1 MGRGAW
7 PVAGG
12 RRRRHGADRPGAAGP
27 GAPATARPRP
37 PQALTAGAQPPRGIA
52 WLIGALVAIAQF
64 GNYYVYDAVGPVA
77 DLLQSQRGFSDSQVG
92 MLNAIYSLPNIVLI
106 LVGGVLVDRFGAARM
121 ALVTAAICLAG
132 AALTA
137 FSPNFAGM
145 AAGRLL
151 FGIGAETFGIATL
164 AAVADYFGG
173 RGLAF
178 AMAVVLAVGRL
189 GSFSADMSPSWFTT
203 AYAQGWQP
211 PLVIAT
217 WVAASSL
224 AASLVYWWLDRGPRK
239 AGLLPTGREGHT
251 AERLVWRDLLH
262 FGRAYWYLLALCVL
276 WYSVILAFR
285 STFSIKYFQHAHGL
299 DLATAGEM
307 NSYVFLAAVFATPAF
322 GWLCDRAGRYA
333 PFLAFGALLL
343 PLALAMLALTSWSL
357 WLSTVLIGI
366 SFSLVPA
373 VMWPMASRL
382 VAPSRFGTAI
392 GLMWVAQNAG
402 VSGANLV
409 AGWLND
415 GAGAS
420 AANPAGYAPMMAF
433 FGFASLLGFVCALA
447 LWLTA
452 GRRRHEL
459 RA

>member
-1 MGRGAW
+1 MT
-7 PVAGG
+7 
-12 RRRRHGADRPGAAGP
+12 AAK
-27 GAPATARPRP
+27 
-37 PQALTAGAQPPRGIA
+37 PPRGFA
-52 WLIGALVAIAQF
+52 WVIGALVAIAQF

-77 DLLQSQRGFSDSQVG
+77 ELLQSQRGFSDSQVG
-92 MLNAIYSLPNIVLI
+92 LLNAIYSLPNVVLI

-121 ALVTAAICLAG
+121 AVLTAALCAAG

-137 FSPNFAGM
+137 LSPGFPGM

-164 AAVADYFGG
+164 AAIADYFSG
-173 RGLAF
+173 RSLALAMGL
-178 AMAVVLAVGRL
+178 VLAIGRL
-189 GSFSADMSPSWFTT
+189 GSFSADMSPGWFPA
-203 AYAQGWQP
+203 AYAAGWQP
-211 PLVIAT
+211 PLFIAA
-217 WVAASSL
+217 WVAVSSL
-224 AASLVYWWLDRGPRK
+224 LASLAYWWLDRGPRR
-239 AGLLPTGREGHT
+239 AGLLPTART
-251 AERLVWRDLLH
+251 AEQFVWRDLLH

-322 GWLCDRAGRYA
+322 GWLCDRLRRYA
-333 PFLAFGALLL
+333 PLLAFGALLL

-357 WLSTVLIGI
+357 WWATVLIGI

-382 VAPSRFGTAI
+382 VAPGRFGTAI

-415 GAGAS
+415 AAGAS
-420 AANPAGYAPMMAF
+420 AANPAAYAPMMEF
-433 FGFASLLGFVCALA
+433 FGVSSTLGFVCALA
-447 LWLTA
+447 LWWTA
-452 GRRRHEL
+452 GRRRHEV
-459 RA
+459 RDAA